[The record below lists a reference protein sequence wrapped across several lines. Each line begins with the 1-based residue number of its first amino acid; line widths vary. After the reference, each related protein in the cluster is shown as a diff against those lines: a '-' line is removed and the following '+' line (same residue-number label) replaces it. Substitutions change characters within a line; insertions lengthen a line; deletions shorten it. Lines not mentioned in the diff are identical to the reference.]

1 MAYSRMI
8 HSNFFDSPELSK
20 YTEKE
25 KYFMLGLVCFA
36 DDFGKIWLN
45 IERLRVNIFI
55 GNSKATSNWILNTI
69 DKFIEDSILC
79 KYVVNG
85 IKYCHFPNW
94 FVKGWFL
101 KQRIDNPRDNI
112 NPDCP
117 LCQTEYLTRKKR
129 ETSRPMKEKLYKEN
143 RKKEGTV
150 SKNGANPQHI
160 SNLINTDLIE
170 KHNTND

>member
-45 IERLRVNIFI
+45 IERLRVNIFV
-55 GNSKATSNWILNTI
+55 GNSKATSNWMLKTI
-69 DKFIEDSILC
+69 HKFIEDSILC

-85 IKYCHFPNW
+85 IEYCHFPNW

-101 KQRIDNPRDNI
+101 KQRIDHPRDNVY
-112 NPDCP
+112 PDCP
-117 LCQTEYLTRKKR
+117 TCQTELITRKKR
-129 ETSRPMKEKLYKEN
+129 ENSRTIKEKLNKE
-143 RKKEGTV
+143 KIIKERMI
-150 SKNGANPQHI
+150 SKNGANPNHI
-160 SNLINTDLIE
+160 SNHLDIE
-170 KHNTND
+170 KIKKFNE